1 LGSNEDVARIAQQ
14 EAELVFEKFDAD
26 TAWDLGS
33 SIRAIAAARKFAI
46 AIDVRRFGG
55 GRLFFAAMEGT
66 APTNAE
72 WVRRKSNTVEMMLKS
87 SYRIGLEN
95 KIKRTTLVEKAALA
109 PGDYIDAG
117 GSFPL
122 TVRAAGVIG
131 AVTVSGLPQRKDH
144 ETVVEALCLFLGKD
158 YSGLKLGDEV
168 GGAA

>member
-14 EAELVFEKFDAD
+14 EQELVFEKFDAD

-33 SIRAIAAARKFAI
+33 SIRAIAVARKFAI

-55 GRLFFAAMEGT
+55 GRLFFTTMPGT

-72 WVRRKSNTVEMMLKS
+72 WVRRKSNVVEMMLKS

-95 KIKRTTLVEKAALA
+95 KIKRTTLVEKTALE
-109 PGDYIDAG
+109 PSDYIDAG

-122 TVRAAGVIG
+122 QVRGAGVIG

-158 YSGLKLGDEV
+158 YSALRLGDEV
-168 GGAA
+168 VGA